1 MKVGTRVGETVG
13 ALLGDAVG
21 AGEGAAI
28 DVKVS
33 AIDVTPVP
41 GALLTVTTLE
51 VESIETTTVKS
62 ARYRPVTVLPT

>member
-1 MKVGTRVGETVG
+1 MGDTVG

-28 DVKVS
+28 DVKVN
-33 AIDVTPVP
+33 AIDVAPVP
-41 GALLTVTTLE
+41 GALFTVTTFE

-62 ARYRPVTVLPT
+62 AIYWPVTVLPT

>member
-1 MKVGTRVGETVG
+1 
-13 ALLGDAVG
+13 VG

-33 AIDVTPVP
+33 AIDVAPVP
-41 GALLTVTTLE
+41 GALSTVTTLE